1 MTFLFLFSV
10 LKKTLQ
16 RTANECRNEISL
28 VFLNLRN
35 AGISSFEQKTQNVLG
50 HLVIIVLLVF
60 EGNKDTTQL
69 LKC

>member
-35 AGISSFEQKTQNVLG
+35 AGISSFEQKTKRFGSFSNNCVVSL
-50 HLVIIVLLVF
+50 
-60 EGNKDTTQL
+60 
-69 LKC
+69 